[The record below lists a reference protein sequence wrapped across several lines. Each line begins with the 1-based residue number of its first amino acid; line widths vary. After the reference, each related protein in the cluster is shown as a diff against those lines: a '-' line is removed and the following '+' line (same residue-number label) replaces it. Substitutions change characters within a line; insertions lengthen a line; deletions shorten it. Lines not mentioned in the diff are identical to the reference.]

1 MSSPS
6 TSPQPDLAALEAE
19 INALT
24 SEGRTVDLSR
34 TDTRI
39 GALRAIA
46 KRSEEER
53 AELATLQA
61 RRRLL
66 IAALGRRRG
75 PGAGRP
81 REQRNLIAA
90 LEEARATLAEPPAT
104 RPVARGIVRNLVDN
118 VNLLL
123 AQLAPLMAMAEILPS
138 DTPAETPVAAIGPHS
153 FTAGQLRSLAEILA
167 DHYSDGQKD

>member
-24 SEGRTVDLSR
+24 AEGRTADLSR

-46 KRSEEER
+46 KRSAEER

-81 REQRNLIAA
+81 REQRSLIAA
-90 LEEARATLAEPPAT
+90 LEEARATLAEPPMT

-118 VNLLL
+118 VNLLVG
-123 AQLAPLMAMAEILPS
+123 QLAPLMAMAATLPP
-138 DTPAETPVAAIGPHS
+138 DTPAETPIAAIGPHHL
-153 FTAGQLRSLAEILA
+153 TAGQLRALA
-167 DHYSDGQKD
+167 DLLDEN